1 MPDVLRLFVYSEVQ
15 NGADPEEIAAAL
27 GVTEEWVRE
36 HVEAARL
43 CFERQVVVVH

>member
-1 MPDVLRLFVYSEVQ
+1 MPDVVKLFVYNEVQ
-15 NGADPEEIAAAL
+15 NGADPREIAEVL

-43 CFERQVVVVH
+43 CFQRQVIVVG

>member
-1 MPDVLRLFVYSEVQ
+1 MPDTLKLFVYNEVQ
-15 NGADPEEIAAAL
+15 NGADPVEIAAAL
-27 GVTEEWVRE
+27 GLTEQWVRE

>member
-1 MPDVLRLFVYSEVQ
+1 MPDVLKLFVYNEVQ
-15 NGADPEEIAAAL
+15 NGADPEEIATAL